1 MQSGE
6 RRMSEGASVFNEE
19 AERRLKSPDDVDEYI
34 RISSPSVMLI
44 LCACVALLLGILA
57 WGLFGSVTTSVTAK
71 GAVIDGKALCFLDE
85 EDAQKLHVGDNA
97 SMGGASL
104 AVASIPE
111 APVSRKTAAQ
121 LMDDEYLLDAVM
133 TTVRNCD
140 RILVFDG
147 GRVAEEGT
155 YEEPIDRGGLFADL
169 VAKQLLETQPAV
181 KADQS

>member
-1 MQSGE
+1 
-6 RRMSEGASVFNEE
+6 MSEGASVFNEE

-104 AVASIPE
+104 AVASVPE

-121 LMDDEYLLDAVM
+121 LVDDEYLLDAIM
-133 TTVRNCD
+133 TSDWAYPVVLEGKGVDDLPQDVPLNSSITVE
-140 RILVFDG
+140 RI
-147 GRVAEEGT
+147 A
-155 YEEPIDRGGLFADL
+155 PIALLFRR
-169 VAKQLLETQPAV
+169 
-181 KADQS
+181 